1 MKKILSI
8 LLVSVLLI
16 GCSKDRVLIDELT
29 NKGTEESPIMY
40 SEKGLFNGIGFDV
53 YKDGQLK
60 FENNYTDG
68 KKDGSFKEWYEN
80 GQLSYEGNWKDGNKD
95 GLWKKWYEN
104 GLLVKKEVNYK
115 DGNIDGLWKE
125 WYKNGQLSYEGNYKD
140 GWEDGLQKNWFEN
153 GQLISESNYTN
164 GVKID

>member
-68 KKDGSFKEWYEN
+68 
-80 GQLSYEGNWKDGNKD
+80 
-95 GLWKKWYEN
+95 
-104 GLLVKKEVNYK
+104 
-115 DGNIDGLWKE
+115 NIDGLWKE

>member
-1 MKKILSI
+1 MKKLLSI

-68 KKDGSFKEWYEN
+68 EKDGSFKKWYEN
-80 GQLSYEGNWKDGNKD
+80 GQLKSERNWKDGNHD
-95 GLWKKWYEN
+95 N
-104 GLLVKKEVNYK
+104 A
-115 DGNIDGLWKE
+115 
-125 WYKNGQLSYEGNYKD
+125 
-140 GWEDGLQKNWFEN
+140 
-153 GQLISESNYTN
+153 
-164 GVKID
+164 